1 MRTFISYFLIC
12 LVLSILTSCHKSGD
26 NITLENFELYK
37 SDLDSLVNLFKSSIP
52 SEISEENKVFFSLD
66 RGNESISI
74 AIDGYT
80 NGKRNICGGYSI
92 KKGGK
97 EYKEAL
103 AYLGWTETKV
113 DSIQSLLKKVKCTT
127 ISTGIYKYFDVEIC
141 NFYDLDYKPY
151 SYSYL
156 HVKPNVCLDTTEVKP
171 ILISPRGDQFTI
183 R

>member
-1 MRTFISYFLIC
+1 MTINFLTAC
-12 LVLSILTSCHKSGD
+12 GGNGD

-66 RGNESISI
+66 RKNESISI

-113 DSIQSLLKKVKCTT
+113 DSIQSLLKKVKCIT
-127 ISTGIYKYFDVEIC
+127 ISTGIYKYFDVELC
-141 NFYDLDYKPY
+141 NFYDLDYNSY

-156 HVKPNVCLDTTEVKP
+156 HVKPNVCLDTTDIKP
-171 ILISPRGDQFTI
+171 ILISPCGDQFTI
-183 R
+183 Q